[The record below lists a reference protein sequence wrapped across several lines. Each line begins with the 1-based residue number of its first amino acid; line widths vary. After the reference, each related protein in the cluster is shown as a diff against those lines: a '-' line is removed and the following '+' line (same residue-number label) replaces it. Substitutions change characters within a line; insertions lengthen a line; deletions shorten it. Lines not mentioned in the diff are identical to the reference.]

1 MAGEI
6 VQIGLVVVAV
16 VLAIL
21 TVEFQSLL
29 YASLCFGGM
38 CVCLGGLYWTLSA
51 PYAALFQMLIYGGA
65 VIVLFI
71 SVVMLTRGVEDE

>member
-1 MAGEI
+1 MASEI
-6 VQIGLVVVAV
+6 VQVGLVVASVG
-16 VLAIL
+16 LAIL
-21 TVEFQSLL
+21 TVEFRNLL

-71 SVVMLTRGVEDE
+71 SVIMLTRGMKGE

>member
-1 MAGEI
+1 MASEFI
-6 VQIGLVVVAV
+6 QIGLVVAAV
-16 VLAIL
+16 GLSIL
-21 TVEFQSLL
+21 TVEFRNLL

-51 PYAALFQMLIYGGA
+51 PYAALFQILIYGGA

-71 SVVMLTRGVEDE
+71 SVIMLTRGVEGE